1 MKNKIDKSA
10 KALMA
15 CDLTNSVVSLFGE
28 TFLVAYFL
36 QISNENIVQVSI
48 YYIILYALLAL
59 GSFLLGN
66 MMKSKPQKRV
76 IIYRF
81 GIIIKSIYILLLILF
96 KEKISQCF
104 IVVAIFYGIAESL
117 YWSTHDVM
125 NMEIVDNNNRRNYM
139 TTKRILSNLIHII
152 VPIILG
158 TSIELTSFTN
168 ISIYVFV
175 LTLFQIIISLY
186 IDVNKF
192 EIKEKEEKYSLKNFM
207 NELSI
212 VQKEK
217 LNKVYKL
224 SFLYGVM
231 MDTIR
236 VLVIIITIMTFKT
249 SLNLGILTTIFSIC
263 TMISLYVFNKFYQ
276 KKYLKSLLIFCSVPV
291 VLGVIG
297 LLLNINKTTL
307 ILYNFTYSITV
318 YILEVM
324 FKIKSDN
331 IVKECNIEKWI
342 VEYHTFIDFFMELG
356 RIIGFL
362 LMLIIGLLN
371 NIIYFKIL
379 LLIVTVSIPLY
390 AITMYRVEK

>member
-10 KALMA
+10 RALMT
-15 CDLTNSVVSLFGE
+15 CDLTNSIVSLFGE

-59 GSFLLGN
+59 GSFLLGSV
-66 MMKSKPQKRV
+66 MKSKPQKRV

-81 GIIIKSIYILLLILF
+81 GIVIKSVYILLIVLF
-96 KEKISQCF
+96 KEKINQYF

-117 YWSTHDVM
+117 YWSAHDVM
-125 NMEIVDNNNRRNYM
+125 NMEIVDNDSRKSYM
-139 TTKRILSNLIHII
+139 TTKRILSKLINII

-158 TSIELTSFTN
+158 TSIELTSFTS
-168 ISIYVFV
+168 ISIYIFV
-175 LTLFQIIISLY
+175 LTLFQIMVSLC

-192 EIKEKEEKYSLKNFM
+192 GIKGIKEKYNLKNFM
-207 NELSI
+207 KGLSI
-212 VQKEK
+212 SQKEK
-217 LNKVYKL
+217 LKKVYKL
-224 SFLYGVM
+224 SFLYGMM

-263 TMISLYVFNKFYQ
+263 SMISLYLFNKLYQ
-276 KKYLKSLLIFCSVPV
+276 RKYAKTLLIFCSVPV
-291 VLGVIG
+291 ILGVIG
-297 LLLNINKTTL
+297 LLLNINKITL
-307 ILYNFTYSITV
+307 IIYNFTYSITV

-324 FKIKSDN
+324 FKIKTDN
-331 IVKECNIEKWI
+331 IVIEYNIEKWI
-342 VEYHTFIDFFMELG
+342 VEYHTFIDCFMELG

-362 LMLIIGLLN
+362 LMLVQYCL
-371 NIIYFKIL
+371 F
-379 LLIVTVSIPLY
+379 
-390 AITMYRVEK
+390 